1 MPEPSDILDIA
12 FKAASE
18 LPADPTAEITEQVEF
33 VCRNRQNRA
42 GARLL
47 MACLFAKVHNPQFD
61 IRKPSTKI
69 AGDDAYSGRTYDQD
83 YIAPFIVQHA
93 LPCNSTTAFLTPA
106 LRNINTALTL
116 GTNLEGRPPE
126 LYETVLHLLDEVQK
140 GNVSAEELLAEV
152 VRSLLSLR
160 DENRQRLEVLLN
172 PSGDFEGE
180 LPLSAEAIVTLIE
193 QHLQC
198 PYTSRLP
205 VLVVAAAYKAA
216 DTFLGERARPLYS
229 HTAADTQTGA
239 SGDLEITLIDE
250 DEVITGY
257 EMKDKRVNRADI
269 DRALQ
274 KISDSGKRVDN
285 YIFITTDIIEV
296 EVSEYAASVY
306 ERTGGIEMVILDC
319 IGFLRHFLHL
329 FHRIRMQFS
338 RRVPRTR
345 IGRARQ
351 FRSTRVERS
360 VFGITACRIKRTNRW
375 IAGKVEGFLFH
386 EMVSDAVGAVVLQAA
401 GF

>member
-1 MPEPSDILDIA
+1 MPDPSEILDIA

-18 LPADPTAEITEQVEF
+18 APTYPTPEVTKQVEF
-33 VCRNRQNRA
+33 VCRNPQNRA

-47 MACLFAKVHNPQFD
+47 MACLLAKVHKPEID

-69 AGDDAYSGRTYDQD
+69 GGDDAYSGRGYDED

-93 LPCNSTTAFLTPA
+93 MPCNSTTAFLTPA
-106 LRNINTALTL
+106 LRNINTALTP
-116 GTNLEGRPPE
+116 GINLEGRPPE

-140 GNVSAEELLAEV
+140 GNISAAALLMET

-160 DENRQRLEVLLN
+160 DENRQRLEVLLTPN
-172 PSGDFEGE
+172 SDLEGE

-198 PYTSRLP
+198 PRTSRLP

-216 DTFLGERARPLYS
+216 ETFLGERAQPLYS
-229 HTAADTQTGA
+229 HTAADKQTGA

-250 DEVITGY
+250 EDVITGY

-274 KISDSGKRVDN
+274 KIADSGKRVDN
-285 YIFITTDIIEV
+285 YIFITTDTIEV

-329 FHRIRMQFS
+329 FHRIRTQFLDAYQKLVLAEPENVVRQELKEAFLVLRRAASS
-338 RRVPRTR
+338 R
-345 IGRARQ
+345 Q
-351 FRSTRVERS
+351 L
-360 VFGITACRIKRTNRW
+360 
-375 IAGKVEGFLFH
+375 EG
-386 EMVSDAVGAVVLQAA
+386 
-401 GF
+401 